1 MKSLYALAFLSCLP
15 GVAFAGAGDTFSTI
29 APDVP
34 ECVFTFDDM
43 FGRMFLGGRNPV
55 LIRREQIGDFII
67 QLTAETGWVVPPST
81 RAFLADD
88 PDGTIVAFEQNGC
101 LAEPRISKQPIIF
114 DAAY

>member
-1 MKSLYALAFLSCLP
+1 MKSLYALALIACLP
-15 GVAFAGAGDTFSTI
+15 GAALAGGGDTFSTT
-29 APDVP
+29 APVVQ

-43 FGRMFLGGRNPV
+43 FGRMFVAGRNPV
-55 LIRREQIGDFII
+55 LIRREQIGDFIVL
-67 QLTAETGWVVPPST
+67 LTAQTGWVVAPTT

-101 LAEPRISKQPIIF
+101 LAEPRISKDLITY